1 MPPLAGA
8 EQMSPFGETTVQ
20 PLRVEPRVRALFAC
34 LGWPCGILDLASWIA
49 RLGLARASVFQIQPG
64 RLFTLPA
71 ETAGLLAP
79 GPIDAD
85 LAAAFAGRGRRVG
98 QRATLA
104 RSSANAL
111 PPAPQPWL
119 LDDWEHGLRYRL
131 TIAAGAAEGVV
142 VEQPDQLDPRG
153 FERAAPPGELQRA
166 LAAVGRDFLGKL
178 RDFRPHLVGF
188 RVEAGD
194 FERVRQWTA
203 IVHRFST
210 AAVIL
215 GGPTATS
222 HPRELLEES
231 GADFVFAGDAERP
244 LSKLLCAALSPD
256 GRDRLPTIEGVA
268 YRYGGRAFVNAVP
281 ADGYE
286 RTAADEAPR
295 DRLPGC
301 AAARPQVSAE
311 VLRANVLDWNLLEN
325 FRAPFDS
332 LYFTGGRGCPGR
344 CAFCARLH
352 GTMVRTKTARQLLE
366 EIEAA
371 DRLVAANR
379 LHATRWN
386 LFAHTL
392 CPPTRCAEVRWA
404 AVYDEDFFLD
414 RDRSIE
420 FLDRWEQ
427 SPLSHR
433 YRLSVQTN
441 PCSLLQA
448 GRPDGEL
455 FARIARLKPM
465 VQLGA
470 ESFNDEV
477 LRRWHKRHTAD
488 QCEAVL
494 CALDAAAMD
503 YTCFALLTDFDST
516 AEELIE
522 SLRRLAL
529 SALRHRRMRIA
540 SNPFTIPLY
549 DSEVRKR
556 LEYAGRLERRV
567 QHFTDFERV
576 QPDWIDP
583 LVARLAEAADAELQ
597 WCLELEHRDAALRAA
612 MAAVVERLSNGDPLL
627 QTQAERALAEVDRAW
642 REAALDGAGRI
653 GSATAASPRSRQ

>member
-8 EQMSPFGETTVQ
+8 QQMSPFGETTV
-20 PLRVEPRVRALFAC
+20 PPSHAEPRVRVLFAC
-34 LGWPCGILDLASWIA
+34 LGWPCGILDLASWIT
-49 RLGLARASVFQIQPG
+49 RLNLARAVVFQIQPG

-71 ETAGLLAP
+71 DSAELLAP

-85 LAAAFAGRGRRVG
+85 LAEAFARQGRRVG
-98 QRATLA
+98 SRATLA
-104 RSSANAL
+104 RSSSND
-111 PPAPQPWL
+111 PPAPPQPGLPDDRWL

-131 TIAAGAAEGVV
+131 TIAAGVPGGVA

-153 FERAAPPGELQRA
+153 FEHAAPPGELHGA
-166 LAAVGRDFLGKL
+166 LSVVGRDFLCTL

-194 FERVRQWTA
+194 FERVKQWTA
-203 IVHRFST
+203 IVHRFSA

-222 HPRELLEES
+222 HPLELLEET
-231 GADFVFAGDAERP
+231 GADFVVAGDAEGP
-244 LSKLLCAALSPD
+244 LAELLRAAISPE
-256 GRDRLPTIEGVA
+256 GRDRLPTIDGLA
-268 YRYGGRAFVNAVP
+268 YRYGGRAFRNAIP

-286 RTAADEAPR
+286 RTAADEPPR
-295 DRLPGC
+295 E
-301 AAARPQVSAE
+301 RPPRCNAVRPLVSAE
-311 VLRANVLDWNLLEN
+311 TLRANALNWDLLEN

-352 GTMVRTKTARQLLE
+352 GTAVRTKTARQLLE

-371 DRLVAANR
+371 DRLVAVHR
-379 LHATRWN
+379 LRATQWN
-386 LFAHTL
+386 LFAHVIR
-392 CPPTRCAEVRWA
+392 PPTQCDKVRWA

-414 RDRSIE
+414 RARSIE
-420 FLDRWEQ
+420 FLDQWEQ
-427 SPLSHR
+427 SPLSQR

-448 GRPDGEL
+448 GRPDREL

-477 LRRWHKRHTAD
+477 LRRWRKRHSAD

-494 CALDAAAMD
+494 CALDAAEMD
-503 YTCFALLTDFDST
+503 YTCFALLTDFDTT

-556 LEYAGRLERRV
+556 LEYAGRLEGRV
-567 QHFTDFERV
+567 RHFTDFERV
-576 QPDWIDP
+576 QPEWLDP
-583 LVARLAEAADAELQ
+583 RVARLAEAADAELQ

-612 MAAVVERLSNGDPLL
+612 MAAVVERLSDGERLL
-627 QTQAERALAEVDRAW
+627 QIQAMRALAEVDQAW
-642 REAALDGAGRI
+642 REVALHGAARI
-653 GSATAASPRSRQ
+653 G